1 MSPRHASSAASPA
14 RAGRARRLLAALG
27 ALVALGVL
35 LVGVPVALLQLGSW
49 PITGVPTGDQIR
61 DLPSTVVT
69 DDAVIAILTVLL
81 WVAWAAFVA
90 SVLVEI
96 VAHVRARVRG
106 EARPVRAGGGP
117 VQGAARY
124 LVGTIMMSL
133 GPLTAAGSAVP
144 VGAATFDPPPAAQA
158 EYTAFWSPQAAP
170 DTGIGHVLDVDDASW
185 EVVAPATRSRHR
197 HGRAGRHGLVAR
209 GRPPRG
215 RGPVARDLGG
225 EPHEDPAR
233 RGRVGR
239 RGPGR
244 RGGVDAPHP
253 RRGGGRHGGPPGRI
267 VVRRGG
273 ARRGR
278 ERRDLEG
285 RAGDPADPD
294 PRRAPAVAAE
304 VTVQPGDNF
313 WDLAE
318 GQLTE
323 AWGRAPTDAE
333 VVPHWQ
339 ALVDS
344 NLPSLAPRATRTSST
359 LARSSRCRPRPRRP
373 RTSRA
378 S

>member
-14 RAGRARRLLAALG
+14 RARRARRLLAALG
-27 ALVALGVL
+27 ALVALGVV

-185 EVVAPATRSRHR
+185 EVVAPATRP
-197 HGRAGRHGLVAR
+197 ATVTV
-209 GRPPRG
+209 G
-215 RGPVARDLGG
+215 RGDTAWSLAADHLG
-225 EPHEDPAR
+225 D
-233 RGRVGR
+233 
-239 RGPGR
+239 
-244 RGGVDAPHP
+244 
-253 RRGGGRHGGPPGRI
+253 
-267 VVRRGG
+267 G
-273 ARRGR
+273 ARWR
-278 ERRDLEG
+278 EIWEANRTRTQPDGAVWSDEDQAVEAGWTLLIPDAEG
-285 RAGDPADPD
+285 AGTAALPAASSPAEAA
-294 PRRAPAVAAE
+294 PAGAGSAESPKAEQATPPIQTLAAAPAVAAE

-323 AWGRAPTDAE
+323 AWGAPRPTPRSFRTGRRWSTPTSRRW
-333 VVPHWQ
+333 PH
-339 ALVDS
+339 
-344 NLPSLAPRATRTSST
+344 RATRTSST
-359 LARSSRCRPRPRRP
+359 PARSSRCRPRPRRP